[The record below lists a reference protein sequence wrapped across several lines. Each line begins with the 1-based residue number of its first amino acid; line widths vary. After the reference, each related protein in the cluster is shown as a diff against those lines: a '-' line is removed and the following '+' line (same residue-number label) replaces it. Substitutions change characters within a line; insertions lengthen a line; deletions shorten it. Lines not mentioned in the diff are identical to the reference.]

1 MPEGDILAR
10 TARRLDEALAGRVLV
25 RSDLRWPT
33 AATVDLVGRTVLGT
47 ASYGKHLLTRFDG
60 GRTLHTH
67 LRMDGSWRIART
79 GSPGARAGAPHVRAV
94 LANET
99 WTAVGELIGMLDV
112 VPTRDEHTLIG
123 HLGPD
128 LLADDFETAG
138 LPEVLRRWALRGSTP
153 VCEVL
158 LDQTVVA
165 GIGTIYMADSL
176 FLEKI
181 WPWTPADE
189 VADPSRLLR
198 VARAIMQRSVGS
210 SSPSTTGEVYR
221 GRETWVHG
229 RLKEPC
235 RRCGAPIRRGLAGHP
250 PTERPA
256 YFCGVCQRPAA
267 PAA

>member
-10 TARRLDEALAGRVLV
+10 TARRMNEALAGREVV
-25 RSDLRWPT
+25 RSDIRWPS
-33 AATVDLVGRTVLGT
+33 AATVSWVGRTVLVT
-47 ASYGKHLLTRFDG
+47 LSYGKHLLTRFDDD
-60 GRTLHTH
+60 RTLHTH

-79 GSPGARAGAPHVRAV
+79 GSPGAQARHHVVRAV

-128 LLADDFETAG
+128 LLADDFETVG
-138 LPEVLRRWALRGSTP
+138 LPETLRRWAAQGDRP

-181 WPWTPADE
+181 WPWTPAAE
-189 VADPSRLLR
+189 VPDPGRLLR
-198 VARAIMQRSVGS
+198 VARAIMVRSVGS
-210 SSPSTTGEVYR
+210 TSPSTTGEVYR
-221 GRETWVHG
+221 GRDTWVHG

-235 RRCGAPIRRGLAGHP
+235 RRCGAPVRRGLAGHP

-267 PAA
+267 TAA

>member
-1 MPEGDILAR
+1 VPEGDILRR
-10 TARRLDEALAGRVLV
+10 TARRLDEALAGRELV
-25 RSDLRWPT
+25 RADLRWPS
-33 AATVDLVGRTVLGT
+33 AATVDLLGRTVLGT
-47 ASYGKHLLTRFDG
+47 ASYGKHLLTRFDD

-79 GSPGARAGAPHVRAV
+79 GSPGARAAAPQVRAV

-138 LPEVLRRWALRGSTP
+138 LPEALRRWSARGSTP

-189 VADPSRLLR
+189 VPDPGRLLR
-198 VARAIMQRSVGS
+198 VARAIMQRSVGTAT
-210 SSPSTTGEVYR
+210 PSTTGETYR
-221 GRETWVHG
+221 GRTTWVHG
-229 RLKEPC
+229 RLREPC
-235 RRCGAPIRRGLAGHP
+235 RRCGAPVRRGLAGTP
-250 PTERPA
+250 PRERPA

-267 PAA
+267 PHA